1 MTRNIC
7 RILNVCSQ
15 FSNPFEWCSSEISN
29 LDFFNAIQQWNIFI
43 FLRCPFPCPC
53 SLFHF
58 HSLIIASSPSHR
70 EMSRGIYQSQGIC
83 IPLFTG
89 APVSFRPLSVQ
100 NYPINSAITSLLL
113 SCLVERQVLVFSHC
127 HGVASSIR
135 NSREWVVCQE
145 CQQVSSLG
153 CVTSKIL
160 VRDEHKFDG
169 RGPVKIHTVVRVEFK
184 STRTS
189 YTGIFTSVL
198 LSDSRLSCVHQQY
211 IYLNISFHC
220 KWTNCTEKAKVKA
233 EIDFICRNGNGLM
246 KKKIHSLEH
255 LNLPLTW
262 YSATVYVTVSF

>member
-1 MTRNIC
+1 
-7 RILNVCSQ
+7 
-15 FSNPFEWCSSEISN
+15 
-29 LDFFNAIQQWNIFI
+29 
-43 FLRCPFPCPC
+43 
-53 SLFHF
+53 
-58 HSLIIASSPSHR
+58 
-70 EMSRGIYQSQGIC
+70 MSRGIYQSQGIC

-153 CVTSKIL
+153 CVNSKIL

-246 KKKIHSLEH
+246 KKKNPFLGAFEPTTDLILSNSVCDCQF
-255 LNLPLTW
+255 LNLCSSIHVIEVCRCSFHKHLYFFWADCPLDCTLV
-262 YSATVYVTVSF
+262 STARVIYVKNLLPKPLQHKPLRMLL